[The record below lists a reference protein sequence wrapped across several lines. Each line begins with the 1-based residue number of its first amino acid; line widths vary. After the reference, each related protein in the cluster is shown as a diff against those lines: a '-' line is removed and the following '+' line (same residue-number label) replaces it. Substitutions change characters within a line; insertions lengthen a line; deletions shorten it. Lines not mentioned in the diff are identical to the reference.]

1 MCISI
6 VFVLY
11 IGFVLCF
18 IKFIEFEFRS
28 VKLEVVYVLDLL
40 IYGESNEVFKDFYR
54 RIFKEL
60 EELFF
65 GKEIIEFSRVG

>member
-1 MCISI
+1 M
-6 VFVLY
+6 
-11 IGFVLCF
+11 
-18 IKFIEFEFRS
+18 
-28 VKLEVVYVLDLL
+28 KLEVVYVLDLL